1 MRNVAKTRIY
11 PVCIYVRTFLHTVER
26 GNGGWRNGKGKGI
39 GIGIGKRSHD
49 VLVLEGILL
58 SRWRFTQLIH
68 NKELSKSESVSWIL
82 LFKVIKS
89 YCYLLAIDVAFA
101 S

>member
-1 MRNVAKTRIY
+1 MLLKPAFTQYIHTY
-11 PVCIYVRTFLHTVER
+11 LHTIEMKEMERRGER
-26 GNGGWRNGKGKGI
+26 GKGGLE
-39 GIGIGKRSHD
+39 KRSHD

-58 SRWRFTQLIH
+58 SRWRFTQLIL